1 MSVEKSVKSELDNE
15 EDRFV
20 VLVSETDLRF
30 LCEFNFTLMEGE
42 WVIFIRGESI
52 SSEVAFRL

>member
-1 MSVEKSVKSELDNE
+1 MSVEKSVPSELDNE
-15 EDRFV
+15 EDRF

-42 WVIFIRGESI
+42 WVIVLRGESI

>member
-1 MSVEKSVKSELDNE
+1 MSVEKSVPSELDNE

-42 WVIFIRGESI
+42 GVIFLRGESI
-52 SSEVAFRL
+52 SSEVAFLL

>member
-1 MSVEKSVKSELDNE
+1 MSVEKSVKSELDSE

-30 LCEFNFTLMEGE
+30 LCEFNFILMEGE
-42 WVIFIRGESI
+42 WVIFLRGESI
-52 SSEVAFRL
+52 SSEVDFRL

>member
-1 MSVEKSVKSELDNE
+1 MSVEQSVPSELDNE
-15 EDRFV
+15 EDLF

-42 WVIFIRGESI
+42 GVIVLRGENI
-52 SSEVAFRL
+52 SSVVAFRL

>member
-42 WVIFIRGESI
+42 GVIFLRGESI
-52 SSEVAFRL
+52 SSEVDFRL

>member
-1 MSVEKSVKSELDNE
+1 MSVEKSVPSELDNE

-42 WVIFIRGESI
+42 GVIVLRGENI